1 MAEHSL
7 QGTRPPL
14 GFANA
19 NLLYQPDWEA
29 PSACHQA
36 ELEKTKDL
44 LSKRIHEAKA
54 FEERKD

>member
-29 PSACHQA
+29 PSACH
-36 ELEKTKDL
+36 
-44 LSKRIHEAKA
+44 
-54 FEERKD
+54 